1 MKVEKSVLTDEM
13 IKDALYLYYREK
25 IEEEYPDE
33 VTREYDFDAKH
44 ERKMQKLLRMHKKP
58 YYKMIDTV
66 GKRVAVIILTVL
78 VLLSTAT
85 FSVKALREPVVR
97 FIITTYEKFS
107 SLVFGAEGVEDIP
120 KEIKEFFEPT
130 YVVEGY
136 REDSRNQSPIAR
148 SITYTKGDSVY
159 IFRQYVLDGSE
170 KIVDTE
176 NANAGMI
183 EIEAGVAYYFVK
195 NAESNLVWEDGK
207 YSYFVGGTISRE
219 EAIAIANSI
228 GLK

>member
-58 YYKMIDTV
+58 YYKMINTV
-66 GKRVAVIILTVL
+66 GKRVAIIILTVL

-107 SLVFGAEGVEDIP
+107 SLVFGSEGVEDIP
-120 KEIKEFFEPT
+120 KEIEEFFEPT

-136 REDSRNQSPIAR
+136 GEDNRFRSSIENMVTYRNADKE
-148 SITYTKGDSVY
+148 YTFKQYTLDS
-159 IFRQYVLDGSE
+159 SE
-170 KIVDTE
+170 RIVDTE
-176 NANAGMI
+176 DANYSIVEMGAGT
-183 EIEAGVAYYFVK
+183 AYYFEK
-195 NAESNLVWEDGK
+195 YAESNLVWEDGN
-207 YSYFVGGTISRE
+207 YGYFVGGDISRE
-219 EAIAIANSI
+219 DAIAIAKSVA
-228 GLK
+228 KK